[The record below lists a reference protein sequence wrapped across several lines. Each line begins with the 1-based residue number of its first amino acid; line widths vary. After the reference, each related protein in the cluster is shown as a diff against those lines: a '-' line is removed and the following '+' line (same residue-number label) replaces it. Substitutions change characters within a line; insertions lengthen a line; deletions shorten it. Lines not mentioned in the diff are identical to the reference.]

1 MAMNKTWWWIAAF
14 IVVGVLLGTGVI
26 FLVSRPPRGE
36 PIVLLPVPTPAPITV
51 YVQGGVNQPGLY
63 SLPQQSR
70 INDAIMAAGG
80 FSSNGDTGS
89 LNLAEILKDGDQVSV
104 PTLRNPTANVEK
116 SGQATASSAEPTNSS
131 PTIIDINT
139 ATIDELDTLPEIG
152 PKTAQAIIDY
162 RTTHGL
168 FTKIDDILEVQG
180 IGPETFEKIRDLITI
195 GTLP

>member
-14 IVVGVLLGTGVI
+14 IIVGVLLGTGVI

-89 LNLAEILKDGDQVSV
+89 INLAEILKDGDQVSV

>member
-1 MAMNKTWWWIAAF
+1 M
-14 IVVGVLLGTGVI
+14 GTGVI

-36 PIVLLPVPTPAPITV
+36 PIELLPAPTPAPITV

-70 INDAIMAAGG
+70 VNDAIMAAGG
-80 FSSNGDTGS
+80 FSNNGDTES
-89 LNLAEILKDGDQVSV
+89 LNLAQLLKDGDQVSI
-104 PTLRNPTANVEK
+104 PTLLSPTANDEK
-116 SGQATASSAEPTNSS
+116 SGQATASPAEPTNSS
-131 PTIIDINT
+131 PTIININT

-162 RTTHGL
+162 RSTHGL

-180 IGPETFEKIRDLITI
+180 IGSLTFEKIRDLITI
-195 GTLP
+195 GTPP